1 MPVKRGSPAPARPG
15 ARERLLEAAARL
27 FHERGY
33 HATGIAAI
41 LSTSGVHA
49 GSLYHFF
56 TDKEALLCGVLQR
69 YRQILRPVLMEPAEA
84 RAADP
89 VERVFALMAFYRQLL
104 VDSDFGRGCP
114 IGNLA
119 LELGDSVPPAR
130 ALIEVNFE
138 AWTDEVAAWLA
149 PARARFPTGTD
160 LRMLAQFVLTTMEGA
175 LMLAR
180 ARRSLEPFDG
190 AMARLREHF
199 VLLAG
204 ARVTGESTAVGS
216 G

>member
-1 MPVKRGSPAPARPG
+1 MPVKRGSTTPTRPS

-41 LSTSGVHA
+41 LSAAGVHA

-69 YRQILRPVLMEPAEA
+69 YRQILRPVLMEPVEA
-84 RAADP
+84 READP

-104 VDSDFGRGCP
+104 LDSDFGRGCP

-119 LELGDSVPPAR
+119 LELGDSVPAAR
-130 ALIEVNFE
+130 ALIEDNFE

-149 PARARFPTGTD
+149 PARARLAGTD
-160 LRMLAQFVLTTMEGA
+160 LRTLAQFVLTTMEGG

-190 AMARLREHF
+190 AVARLREHF
-199 VLLAG
+199 DLLEG
-204 ARVTGESTAVGS
+204 RAREGTE
-216 G
+216 